1 MQHLSIQSRLNALI
15 GALLIL
21 ALATN
26 VLVIVWSAG
35 PRIRAENESILTLTR
50 QTVARGLAEMRDAPD
65 PAPFVS
71 SLLNRLS
78 DVRHVRVTFE
88 PAVLPTNAAPTAP
101 HRPNRA
107 DRNVPTWFFNLLTYD
122 RIPVRVPVV
131 ADDALYGT
139 IVIASHPGDEILEI
153 WEAVTETL
161 TGGLALIAAVFA
173 LTTVAV
179 QQAVLPIKN
188 LTRALGDMETGN
200 YEVELAAVG
209 PPEFAPITAKLND
222 LAAALTRTRR
232 DNTRLAGQIINIE
245 DQERRE
251 LAREL
256 HDEFGPYLF
265 AIRAT
270 ISSLMKQAETAGGAF
285 AQDVRRKGETTLA
298 HVNAV
303 QQLNRRVL
311 QRLRPPALAEL
322 GLEGAL
328 SGLIA
333 LWREN
338 NPGIAISIAVDL
350 DDQTIDDTTQLTV
363 YRVVQ
368 EGLTNAQRHAAASK
382 IDVRITVTPTRQI
395 QVTIADDG
403 KGLSDVSKPGFG
415 LSGMAERVWALGG
428 VMNTGNG
435 AGGGFVL
442 NVALPASMRSNAVRS
457 EPLSHPAT

>member
-1 MQHLSIQSRLNALI
+1 MQRLSIQTRLNVLI
-15 GALLIL
+15 GALLVL

-26 VLVIVWSAG
+26 VIVIIWSAG
-35 PRIRAENESILTLTR
+35 PRIRDENESILTLTR
-50 QTVARGLAEMRDAPD
+50 QTVARGVAEMREAAD
-65 PAPFVS
+65 PAPLVS

-78 DVRHVRVTFE
+78 DVRHVRVTFVSDE
-88 PAVLPTNAAPTAP
+88 PAHAASTSNTP
-101 HRPNRA
+101 PNRA
-107 DRNVPTWFFNLLTYD
+107 HRGVPPWFSNLLTYE

-131 ADDALYGT
+131 ANGVLYGT

-161 TGGLALIAAVFA
+161 GGGLALIAAVFT

-188 LTRALGDMETGN
+188 LTRALADMEAGN
-200 YEVELAAVG
+200 YQVELPAAG
-209 PPEFAPITAKLND
+209 PPEFKQITTKLND
-222 LAAALTRTRR
+222 LAAALTKTRLE
-232 DNTRLAGQIINIE
+232 NSRLAGQIINIE

-270 ISSLMKQAETAGGAF
+270 ISALMKQAETVGGTLA
-285 AQDVRRKGETTLA
+285 ANVRHKGETTLS
-298 HVNAV
+298 HITAV

-328 SGLIA
+328 NGLIA

-338 NPGIAISIAVDL
+338 NPGIAISMSTNL
-350 DDQTIDDTTQLTV
+350 HETRLDDTTQLTV

-368 EGLTNAQRHAAASK
+368 EGLTNAQRHAQATQ
-382 IDVRITVTPTRQI
+382 IDVHI
-395 QVTIADDG
+395 IARAG
-403 KGLSDVSKPGFG
+403 NAIDVSVRDNGRGVANSSKPGFG

-428 VMNTGNG
+428 TITTANG
-435 AGGGFVL
+435 ANGGFVL
-442 NVALPASMRSNAVRS
+442 DVALPITPRATSS
-457 EPLSHPAT
+457 LSAAAPAT